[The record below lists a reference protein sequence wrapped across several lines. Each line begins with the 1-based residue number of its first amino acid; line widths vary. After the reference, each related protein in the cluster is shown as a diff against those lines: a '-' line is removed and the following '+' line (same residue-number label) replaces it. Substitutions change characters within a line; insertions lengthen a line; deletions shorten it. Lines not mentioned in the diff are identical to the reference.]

1 MKQEQSFQQILL
13 SLIEKYKSMPNAD
26 INEVIA
32 EVTKEYGLSEEGQ
45 KTVQETNS
53 MLDAFHEKAAELR
66 AAKEENDISTQ
77 RWLGDQVDA
86 IMEKAESGE
95 EEKAKV
101 ADAMIETINKR
112 LNAEMT
118 ED

>member
-1 MKQEQSFQQILL
+1 
-13 SLIEKYKSMPNAD
+13 MPDAD

-32 EVTKEYGLSEEGQ
+32 EVTKEYGLSDEGQ

-53 MLDAFHEKAAELR
+53 MLDAFHEKADELR
-66 AAKEENDISTQ
+66 AAKENDISTQ
-77 RWLGDQVDA
+77 RWLGKQVDA
-86 IMEKAESGE
+86 IMEKAEGGE

>member
-1 MKQEQSFQQILL
+1 MTQKSNFQQILL
-13 SLIEKYKSMPNAD
+13 SLIEKYQSMPGAN

-32 EVTKEYGLSEEGQ
+32 AATKEYGLSEESQ
-45 KTVQETNS
+45 KTIEETNQ
-53 MLDAFHEKAAELR
+53 MLDAFHEKADELR
-66 AAKEENDISTQ
+66 AAKEKDISTQ
-77 RWLGDQVDA
+77 RWLSDQVDA
-86 IMEKAESGE
+86 IMEKAEGGE

>member
-1 MKQEQSFQQILL
+1 MKQKQSFQQILL

-32 EVTKEYGLSEEGQ
+32 EVTKEYGLSDEGQ

-53 MLDAFHEKAAELR
+53 MLDAFHEKADELR

-86 IMEKAESGE
+86 IMEKAEGGE
-95 EEKAKV
+95 EEKTKA
-101 ADAMIETINKR
+101 ADAMIETINKK